1 MLSLPIGRLVAFCSR
16 RAVLVLLLFAA
27 LVGGAVDCSMHRLGV
42 TTDTGTMFSRTL
54 PWKQRSDEL
63 ARLLPQQQD
72 LLVAVVE
79 ADLPEEAQATARA
92 LADRLRGDSAHFLSV
107 TLPQD
112 NPYLVRNGLM
122 FLDQKNLG
130 GVLDTVVTAQPF
142 LGGLAADPS
151 GRGLF
156 DSLSLI
162 ALGVSQGQANLKG
175 FQPALDA
182 FATTLEQAAD
192 GHAQPL
198 SWERMLAGSL
208 ADMGGKFVFVV
219 TRPRMD
225 YGSFQPG
232 GAASDA
238 MRQAIGQL
246 EFVRSGHAKV
256 HLTGDVQISDEEFAT
271 VAQGMVA
278 GLIGSLVLVTLWLF
292 LAVRTWR
299 IIAPIV
305 ITLVAGLLLTT
316 GFAALAV
323 GTLNLI
329 SVAFAVLFVG
339 IAVDFAIQFSVRFRA
354 QRLPSGAMPT
364 VQAALEHT
372 GEETGHQI
380 LVAAMATMAGFLAF
394 TPTAFVGVAQLGLIA
409 GFGMMIA
416 FICTVTLLPALLRL
430 FRPSLDHPATGFAF
444 ARPAD
449 RAVRLH
455 RTPILSVFTFLA
467 VLGAVLIPVLTFD
480 ADPLHTKDPN
490 SDGMRTLKLLMTDPQ
505 TSPYGAQVLVPN
517 LQQAHALADRLSQLP
532 LVDDAMWLGSLVPAD
547 QPPKLAMIQD
557 AASIL
562 LPTLVVPNPR
572 PAPDADALRASAAKG
587 RPGPGRRAG
596 QAGPR
601 RSAAPHPGCTGA
613 AVARAGRTGDGGEQR
628 AGALPARAARP
639 VAADAFGAG
648 RDPGRRPAIHPTGL
662 PAARRARGG
671 GDPSQGLD
679 GQQHRTAP
687 LCRADPQRGARRG
700 RRCDRRGRKCVHHG
714 PGLRLRGDVR
724 HRHDRGDPA
733 GGAAPPAGHGAG
745 AGAAAA
751 VGADDG
757 HPDRRGAGTAQFRE
771 HHRAAAAAGRR
782 CVLQHLFRHE
792 LAVRRPGPAV
802 QPHGAGRPVL
812 GPDDRDRIRLAG
824 GIAPS
829 GHGQHGAAAAAVAG
843 LHPAGDADL
852 RAGAAAQAC
861 DRRAVVKKAG
871 SCPDPAGQEISHP
884 DLLIL
889 ATLRVI
895 RALEILQPHFDILAR
910 RRTRRPREGDI
921 RTDET

>member
-572 PAPDADALRASAAKG
+572 PAPDADALRASAAK
-587 RPGPGRRAG
+587 
-596 QAGPR
+596 
-601 RSAAPHPGCTGA
+601 
-613 AVARAGRTGDGGEQR
+613 
-628 AGALPARAARP
+628 AARDLGGVLDKLAP
-639 VAADAFGAG
+639 GDPLRRIQAALARLSHAPDAQVMAANSALVRFLPGQLDQLRQMLSAQAVTLDDVPQSIRQDYLLPDG
-648 RDPGRRPAIHPTGL
+648 RAVVAIHPKASMDSSTEL
-662 PAARRARGG
+662 HRYVAQIRSVAPDAG
-671 GDPSQGLD
+671 GDAIDVVESASTMVRAFVFAAMSAIVMIAVILLVALRRLLD
-679 GQQHRTAP
+679 MALVLAP
-687 LCRADPQRGARRG
+687 LLLSALMTVILIVVVPEQLNFANIIALPLLLGVGVSFNIYFVMNWRSGVQAPLSSPTARAVLFSA
-700 RRCDRRGRKCVHHG
+700 
-714 PGLRLRGDVR
+714 LTT
-724 HRHDRGDPA
+724 
-733 GGAAPPAGHGAG
+733 
-745 AGAAAA
+745 
-751 VGADDG
+751 
-757 HPDRRGAGTAQFRE
+757 GTAFGSLAAS
-771 HHRAAAAAGRR
+771 HHPGTASMGR
-782 CVLQHLFRHE
+782 LLLLS
-792 LAVRRPGPAV
+792 LACT
-802 QPHGAGRPVL
+802 L
-812 GPDDRDRIRLAG
+812 
-824 GIAPS
+824 
-829 GHGQHGAAAAAVAG
+829 
-843 LHPAGDADL
+843 
-852 RAGAAAQAC
+852 
-861 DRRAVVKKAG
+861 
-871 SCPDPAGQEISHP
+871 
-884 DLLIL
+884 L
-889 ATLRVI
+889 ATLIFVPALLPK
-895 RALEILQPHFDILAR
+895 RAI
-910 RRTRRPREGDI
+910 
-921 RTDET
+921 DER